1 MSKDVFGIKLVYKYV
16 VHSQEPQV
24 LYEEQILKINADSF
38 DDAYQKAETY
48 IESYIDKYTNIN
60 GDIVEISLYK
70 EVDCFK
76 CYDEGEEIT
85 EIYSGFLN
93 LDDDALKSITTPC
106 EADEL
111 FILRHE

>member
-1 MSKDVFGIKLVYKYV
+1 MSKDVFGVKLVYKYV

-38 DDAYQKAETY
+38 DEAYQKAEKY

-60 GDIVEISLYK
+60 GDNVEISLYK

-85 EIYSGFLN
+85 EIYSGFLK
-93 LDDDALKSITTPC
+93 LDDNSLKSITTPC
-106 EADEL
+106 ETDEL

>member
-1 MSKDVFGIKLVYKYV
+1 MSKDVFGVKLVYKYV

-38 DDAYQKAETY
+38 DEAYQKAEKY

-60 GDIVEISLYK
+60 GDNVEISLYK
-70 EVDCFK
+70 KVDCFK
-76 CYDEGEEIT
+76 SYDQGEEIT
-85 EIYSGFLN
+85 EIYSGFLK
-93 LDDDALKSITTPC
+93 LDDNSLKSITNPC
-106 EADEL
+106 ETDEL

>member
-1 MSKDVFGIKLVYKYV
+1 MSKDVFGVKLVYKYV

-24 LYEEQILKINADSF
+24 LYEEQILKICADSF
-38 DDAYQKAETY
+38 DEAYQKAEKY

-60 GDIVEISLYK
+60 GDNVDIYLYK

-85 EIYSGFLN
+85 EIYSGFLK
-93 LDDDALKSITTPC
+93 LDDNALKSITTPC
-106 EADEL
+106 EVEEID
-111 FILRHE
+111 ILRHE